1 MLPAELAGYIRFK
14 YGPTGSFPKS
24 TEIDMDVQQQAN
36 EGMEKV
42 AELVEEIKFAMM
54 TTRESDET
62 LHSRPMTTLQLDS
75 DGYLWFF
82 TGLDSYKVDDVNEQA
97 SVNLA
102 YARPDKQDYLSIAGS
117 AELVRDRKK
126 MEELWTPWLQPWF
139 RDGLDDPNLALL
151 KVRIEQAYYWDAP
164 GSAVKRL
171 YGLAKGIL
179 TGKTDALG
187 EHGRAHPPH

>member
-1 MLPAELAGYIRFK
+1 
-14 YGPTGSFPKS
+14 
-24 TEIDMDVQQQAN
+24 MDVDKQAN

-42 AELVEEIKFAMM
+42 AQLVEEIKFAML
-54 TTRESDET
+54 TTCEHGDT
-62 LHSRPMTTLQLDS
+62 LHSRPMTTLQMDS

-82 TGLDSYKVDDVNEQA
+82 TSLDSHKVDDVSEQA

-102 YARPDKQDYLSIAGS
+102 YARPDKQDYLSVAGT

-151 KVRIEQAYYWDAP
+151 KVKLEEAYYWDAP